1 MQAVFSFSLH
11 FPDISHINPADAP
24 WSAKGTVPA
33 ARHLPLHDCL
43 TKVRPAPS
51 YHATPPVWNTG
62 DIPKDRRRKTPS
74 PPIPCCGVPPA
85 PVWQS
90 HPPSPWPPVPRLSVH
105 NRPGKSRLSQ
115 SPQGPSHQYPH
126 NDRIRRPAP
135 PHGPVPAPSFDER
148 FSPEAIHRLPFFFYI
163 EAVAKKHGIAKV
175 LEQIE
180 KGTITDLGTL
190 QTVKRYLK
198 EIEKLGINPVTISA
212 RMTVPKQTIKNQSG
226 GKDLSEK
233 ILFNL
238 VDILSTY
245 GDQMEDYQKH
255 GVPITDEVLE
265 QIDKL
270 YQS

>member
-1 MQAVFSFSLH
+1 M
-11 FPDISHINPADAP
+11 
-24 WSAKGTVPA
+24 
-33 ARHLPLHDCL
+33 
-43 TKVRPAPS
+43 
-51 YHATPPVWNTG
+51 
-62 DIPKDRRRKTPS
+62 
-74 PPIPCCGVPPA
+74 
-85 PVWQS
+85 
-90 HPPSPWPPVPRLSVH
+90 
-105 NRPGKSRLSQ
+105 
-115 SPQGPSHQYPH
+115 
-126 NDRIRRPAP
+126 
-135 PHGPVPAPSFDER
+135 
-148 FSPEAIHRLPFFFYI
+148 
-163 EAVAKKHGIAKV
+163 